1 MAAGQVVEHPVQVE
15 PGGAARRRVGAVH
28 RGHAGPIGENVVT
41 HGHSV
46 GTGACGILKRPMVGV
61 MSVGP
66 PKRSAAPFAVA
77 AAAALLLAAP
87 AAADPADDAFLSAL
101 ADNGIVIND
110 PDTAISMA
118 HTVCAG
124 FDSKQPASLLAMKA
138 MRNTN
143 LTAKQAGFF
152 VGLSVSAYCP
162 QYKGQTGGTLNWL
175 HMPPP
180 NM

>member
-1 MAAGQVVEHPVQVE
+1 
-15 PGGAARRRVGAVH
+15 
-28 RGHAGPIGENVVT
+28 
-41 HGHSV
+41 
-46 GTGACGILKRPMVGV
+46 

-66 PKRSAAPFAVA
+66 PKWSAALLTLPS
-77 AAAALLLAAP
+77 AAALLFAAP
-87 AAADPADDAFLSAL
+87 AAADPADDAFLSGL

-110 PDTAISMA
+110 PGTAISMA

-124 FDSKQPASLLAMKA
+124 FENNQPASLLAMKA

-143 LTAKQAGFF
+143 LTPKQAGFF

-162 QYKGQTGGTLNWL
+162 QYKGQAGGTLNWL